1 MNSPASLLAIFLRLI
16 AFAIFCFVVVVV
28 VVFNLDQHLIS
39 FPVYSGALSQ
49 WII

>member
-28 VVFNLDQHLIS
+28 FNLDQHLIS